1 MNFTLIL
8 TTIFVAFVA
17 LFPTGI
23 INAYL
28 DSPEDWQVGFQ
39 DPASPIM
46 QGIIELHHDLFFF
59 LIIVLGFV
67 FWLLFKILFTFNSVS
82 NNVITKTINYGT
94 IIEIV
99 WTIVPAIILL
109 FVAIPSFTLLYS
121 MDEILDPML
130 TLKVI
135 GHQWF
140 WSYEYSDYTT
150 LSLESDSSFIY
161 DSYMVLEEDLNI
173 GEFRLLEVDNRV
185 VLPTHTH
192 IRVLVT
198 STDVLHSW
206 AIPSLGIKIDACPGR
221 LNQISTFINRPGV
234 YYGQCSEICGINH
247 GFMPIALEAVNFKDY
262 ASWIFIKYSEENL

>member
-1 MNFTLIL
+1 MRNFLFLDIIWL
-8 TTIFVAFVA
+8 TW
-17 LFPTGI
+17 
-23 INAYL
+23 INIDISYL

-46 QGIIELHHDLFFF
+46 QGLIELHHDLFFF
-59 LIIVLGFV
+59 LIVVFSFV
-67 FWLLFKILFTFNSVS
+67 FWLLLKILFTFNSVS
-82 NNVITKTINYGT
+82 NKVVTKTINYGT

-99 WTIVPAIILL
+99 WTIVPAITLL
-109 FVAIPSFTLLYS
+109 LVSIPSFTLLYS

-140 WSYEYSDYTT
+140 WSYEYSDYITPRLNSNT
-150 LSLESDSSFIY
+150 AFIY
-161 DSYMVLEEDLNI
+161 DSYMILEEDLNL

-185 VLPTHTH
+185 ILPTHTH

>member
-1 MNFTLIL
+1 MSYI
-8 TTIFVAFVA
+8 TI
-17 LFPTGI
+17 
-23 INAYL
+23 Y
-28 DSPEDWQVGFQ
+28 
-39 DPASPIM
+39 
-46 QGIIELHHDLFFF
+46 FF
-59 LIIVLGFV
+59 LIIVLSFV

-82 NNVITKTINYGT
+82 NKVITKTINYGT

-99 WTIVPAIILL
+99 WTIVPALVLL
-109 FVAIPSFTLLYS
+109 LVAIPSFTLLYS
-121 MDEILDPML
+121 MDEVLDPML

-150 LSLESDSSFIY
+150 LSSLTDTSFIY
-161 DSYMVLEEDLNI
+161 DSYMILEEDLAI
-173 GEFRLLEVDNRV
+173 GEFRLLEVDHRV

-206 AIPSLGIKIDACPGR
+206 AIPSLGLKIDACPGR
-221 LNQISTFINRPGV
+221 LNQVSTFINRPGV

-262 ASWIFIKYSEENL
+262 ASWIFIKYSEENI